1 MARIS
6 PTPGQKLTFVF
17 LTLLSALILYL
28 DITTN
33 NFDNIKNGFKSAKIT
48 SFYIAKNISIEPIKS
63 LISLSKS
70 KDELIKEN
78 KDLKKAL
85 NNSYLNNYL
94 ISRENIFFKDQEII
108 RKAYDD
114 TEYDFEYAVAQL
126 RSINPNMYKC
136 CDKHRM
142 FIEVYGTSKHGYVE
156 SIVFNSS
163 GILGQVI
170 DKDKFAEVLLLT
182 DISHSLPIKS
192 ESNEFFCNANGSG
205 RAKIIT
211 CSYNP
216 LFWNE
221 EINLDQV
228 FYTSG
233 LGGIYPKDIKIGY
246 VKDIEKVNSTIT
258 VLEIKLFANP
268 LDGDLF
274 GVLNY

>member
-33 NFDNIKNGFKSAKIT
+33 NFDNIKSGFKSAKIT

-70 KDELIKEN
+70 KNKLIKEN

-114 TEYDFEYAVAQL
+114 TKYNFEYAVAQL

-205 RAKIIT
+205 RAKIIS

-216 LFWNE
+216 LVWNE

-246 VKDIEKVNSTIT
+246 VKDIEQVNSTIT

-268 LDGDLF
+268 LDGNLF

>member
-33 NFDNIKNGFKSAKIT
+33 NFDSIKNGFKSVKIT
-48 SFYIAKNISIEPIKS
+48 SFYILKNISIEPIKS

-70 KDELIKEN
+70 KNELIKEN
-78 KDLKKAL
+78 KNLKKAL

-114 TEYDFEYAVAQL
+114 SKYDFEYDVAQL

-142 FIEVYGTSKHGYVE
+142 FIEVYGNSKHGYIE
-156 SIVFNSS
+156 SVVFNSS

-170 DKDKFAEVLLLT
+170 DKDKFSEVLLLT
-182 DISHSLPIKS
+182 DTSHSLPIKS

-205 RAKIIT
+205 RAEIIT

-216 LFWNE
+216 LVWNE

-233 LGGIYPKDIKIGY
+233 LGGIYPKDIKIGN
-246 VKDIEKVNSTIT
+246 VKDIELVNSTIT
-258 VLEIKLFANP
+258 ILEIKLFANP